1 MAPPRDIE
9 LNPLQNLKA
18 KEESLT
24 HGSSHSMRDPEFY
37 NDQPPPR
44 FQRFLDGFKRDTSL
58 SFFPS
63 DHLSQVNSN
72 ASQRRYGPHYYDLRL
87 AALES
92 ANTGLARKLKGRHLQ
107 MIAIGGS
114 IGTPSP
120 ALATA
125 I

>member
-9 LNPLQNLKA
+9 LNTVHNSKI
-18 KEESLT
+18 KEESFT
-24 HGSSHSMRDPEFY
+24 HGSSHSMREPEY
-37 NDQPPPR
+37 YDDRPSPR

-63 DHLSQVNSN
+63 DHLGQVNSH
-72 ASQRRYGPHYYDLRL
+72 ASQRRYGNHYYDLRL

-114 IGTPSP
+114 I
-120 ALATA
+120 
-125 I
+125 